1 MTVHFSPY
9 LEKID
14 NKTLPREVARQSRPG
29 FYRKRAKRIGD
40 IVLTLLMVPFAVPII
55 ALMALLVLLD
65 GHNPFY
71 SQLRLGYKGQTFRM
85 WKLRSMVYNADD
97 LLEAYLAENP
107 AARTEW
113 DTTQKLKRDPR
124 ITFVGRVL
132 RKTSMDELPQ
142 LLNVLNG
149 TMSLVGPRPMM
160 VCQQES
166 YPGTAYYNLRPGV
179 TGMWQVSDR
188 NQSEFTARADFDDLY
203 EREVSLKTDIQI
215 LLRTIKVVLRG
226 TGY

>member
-29 FYRKRAKRIGD
+29 FYRKRVKRIGD

-215 LLRTIKVVLRG
+215 LLRTVKVVLRG